1 MIRDG
6 RFIREIGK
14 NLYAWAFAHTVRIDK
29 DDNIWATDKGSD
41 MIIKFNPQ
49 GRVMM
54 VFGRKSEASDA
65 EAKPHERN
73 PKQPLPHEDGRFR
86 QPTDVTW
93 GPDGTIYI
101 SDGYVNSRVAKISKN
116 GDWIKSWGQRGKG
129 RASSTLV
136 HSIAADA
143 KGNIYVAD
151 RDNRRIQVFDG
162 DGNFQREIKIDVPFD
177 QNAKPAIGNKPDLTQ
192 LPADRRHASRPARP
206 GRCASRRRR
215 TRCCTARI
223 PIPGRIYKLSLD
235 GKVLGVLGESGKQL
249 EAVRLDSRDGMP
261 VGKHA
266 VRRRDPE
273 LAGAEADPASGE
285 DEGGQQA
292 MIGNETGRW
301 LLVAAAWFGAAPA
314 AAQSAAEPF
323 AGKNVT
329 LIIGFGPGGGYDLWG
344 RTVARH
350 IGKHLPGNPTVVP
363 QNMPGAGSYVAASHI
378 YGAAPKDG
386 TVFAIIARDAAL
398 GPLSN
403 APGARF
409 DATKMSWLGS
419 PTREHNACIAN
430 ATAKVKTA
438 NELRNQELIL
448 GDTGPGTGTRSYP
461 KVLNDLLGYK
471 FKLVSGFRSS
481 ADVFL
486 AMERGEVDGICESLD
501 SIKQRKPDWIPNK
514 TVNVL
519 LQAGAS
525 RRPSSRACRTC
536 STLARNDEESRT
548 LEYLYAG
555 QDIGRP
561 FVAPP
566 DLPPERLKMLRDAF
580 DATMKDPE
588 FVAEVKRNKF
598 DLEPEDGEHLA
609 ALIDK
614 IYATP
619 KAIIERVS
627 NLIK

>member
-1 MIRDG
+1 MRMG
-6 RFIREIGK
+6 MQKTTK
-14 NLYAWAFAHTVRIDK
+14 NRTV
-29 DDNIWATDKGSD
+29 
-41 MIIKFNPQ
+41 
-49 GRVMM
+49 
-54 VFGRKSEASDA
+54 
-65 EAKPHERN
+65 
-73 PKQPLPHEDGRFR
+73 
-86 QPTDVTW
+86 
-93 GPDGTIYI
+93 
-101 SDGYVNSRVAKISKN
+101 
-116 GDWIKSWGQRGKG
+116 
-129 RASSTLV
+129 
-136 HSIAADA
+136 AA
-143 KGNIYVAD
+143 
-151 RDNRRIQVFDG
+151 
-162 DGNFQREIKIDVPFD
+162 
-177 QNAKPAIGNKPDLTQ
+177 
-192 LPADRRHASRPARP
+192 
-206 GRCASRRRR
+206 
-215 TRCCTARI
+215 
-223 PIPGRIYKLSLD
+223 
-235 GKVLGVLGESGKQL
+235 
-249 EAVRLDSRDGMP
+249 
-261 VGKHA
+261 
-266 VRRRDPE
+266 
-273 LAGAEADPASGE
+273 
-285 DEGGQQA
+285 
-292 MIGNETGRW
+292 
-301 LLVAAAWFGAAPA
+301 LVAAALLGALPA
-314 AAQSAAEPF
+314 GAQDSL

-329 LIIGFGPGGGYDLWG
+329 MIIGFGAGGGNDLWG
-344 RTVARH
+344 RLVGRH
-350 IGKHLPGNPTVVP
+350 IGKHLPGNPTTVP

-409 DATKMSWLGS
+409 DPTKMSWLGS
-419 PTREHNACIAN
+419 PTREHNVCIAN

-438 NELRNQELIL
+438 NELRNSELIL

-501 SIKQRKPDWIPNK
+501 SINQRKPDWIANK

-519 LQAGAS
+519 LQAGAES
-525 RRPSSRACRTC
+525 RPELAGVPNVL
-536 STLARNDEESRT
+536 TLARNDEERKV

-580 DATMKDPE
+580 NATMKDPE
-588 FVAEVKRNKF
+588 FAADVKRNKF

-609 ALIDK
+609 ALINK

-619 KAIIERVS
+619 KAIIDRVS

>member
-1 MIRDG
+1 MAMQKTMNR
-6 RFIREIGK
+6 
-14 NLYAWAFAHTVRIDK
+14 TV
-29 DDNIWATDKGSD
+29 AAL
-41 MIIKFNPQ
+41 
-49 GRVMM
+49 V
-54 VFGRKSEASDA
+54 
-65 EAKPHERN
+65 
-73 PKQPLPHEDGRFR
+73 
-86 QPTDVTW
+86 
-93 GPDGTIYI
+93 
-101 SDGYVNSRVAKISKN
+101 VA
-116 GDWIKSWGQRGKG
+116 
-129 RASSTLV
+129 A
-136 HSIAADA
+136 
-143 KGNIYVAD
+143 
-151 RDNRRIQVFDG
+151 
-162 DGNFQREIKIDVPFD
+162 
-177 QNAKPAIGNKPDLTQ
+177 
-192 LPADRRHASRPARP
+192 
-206 GRCASRRRR
+206 
-215 TRCCTARI
+215 
-223 PIPGRIYKLSLD
+223 
-235 GKVLGVLGESGKQL
+235 VLGVS
-249 EAVRLDSRDGMP
+249 AVGAQDS
-261 VGKHA
+261 
-266 VRRRDPE
+266 
-273 LAGAEADPASGE
+273 L
-285 DEGGQQA
+285 
-292 MIGNETGRW
+292 
-301 LLVAAAWFGAAPA
+301 
-314 AAQSAAEPF
+314 

-329 LIIGFGPGGGYDLWG
+329 LIIGFGAGGGYDLWG
-344 RTVARH
+344 RLVARH

-419 PTREHNACIAN
+419 PTREHNVCIAN

-438 NELRNQELIL
+438 NALGDTELIL
-448 GDTGPGTGTRSYP
+448 GDTGPATGTRSYP

-501 SIKQRKPDWIPNK
+501 SINQRKPDWIANK

-519 LQAGAS
+519 LRAGAES
-525 RRPSSRACRTC
+525 RPELAGVPNVL
-536 STLARNDEESRT
+536 TLARNDEERKV

-580 DATMKDPE
+580 NATMKDPE
-588 FVAEVKRNKF
+588 FAADVKRNKF

-609 ALIDK
+609 ALINK

-619 KAIIERVS
+619 KAIIDRVS